1 MPQNQP
7 ISLSE
12 LIEKVGTLS
21 KGRLSMR
28 ISGADVKVG
37 RFMPPR
43 DAHGEDLSFL
53 TDPRYAAEMKES
65 RAGALVLREK
75 DAKAIFGDELPA
87 RTILICDDPYAFFA
101 YASQIFYP
109 VKRNPGIHPRAYVEE
124 GAEVDPTATVEVF
137 AVIKK
142 GAKIGPRALISS
154 GVVVGENASVG
165 ADTIIYPNAVLYEGT
180 VVGDGGC
187 IQSGAVL
194 GGDGF
199 GFAPFKGEW
208 VKIPQVGRVVIGDDV
223 EIGAGTTVDRGAL
236 EDTVIGDG
244 TKLDNQIQLGHNDRI
259 GRHVVMA
266 ACVGIAGSTTVGDH
280 CMVGGA
286 AMINGHINIPAGSG
300 IGPGTAITGWGKEP
314 AQKTGFFPA
323 LEGRDFQLVGATISR
338 LPAMR
343 KELKALARRMA
354 ELEALI
360 RSAEE

>member
-43 DAHGEDLSFL
+43 DAHGGDLSFL

-199 GFAPFKGEW
+199 GFAPFRGECED
-208 VKIPQVGRVVIGDDV
+208 PSARPH
-223 EIGAGTTVDRGAL
+223 GAR
-236 EDTVIGDG
+236 
-244 TKLDNQIQLGHNDRI
+244 Q
-259 GRHVVMA
+259 
-266 ACVGIAGSTTVGDH
+266 
-280 CMVGGA
+280 
-286 AMINGHINIPAGSG
+286 
-300 IGPGTAITGWGKEP
+300 
-314 AQKTGFFPA
+314 
-323 LEGRDFQLVGATISR
+323 
-338 LPAMR
+338 
-343 KELKALARRMA
+343 
-354 ELEALI
+354 
-360 RSAEE
+360 